1 MSERDEQQLEWWR
14 KRLKHYQ
21 LEVELQ
27 KEYDKR
33 IAEINETKKRISQLE
48 KLIKVEK
55 RKLRELKNAN

>member
-1 MSERDEQQLEWWR
+1 MTDRDEQQLEWWR

-33 IAEINETKKRISQLE
+33 IQEINETKKRISQLE
-48 KLIKVEK
+48 KLIKIEK

>member
-1 MSERDEQQLEWWR
+1 MTDRDEQQLEWWR